1 MTTDRSARKL
11 SSLIGAA
18 LAASLALA
26 ACNSGSDSD
35 GGPDNGQAT
44 GNSPP
49 VISGSPPP
57 SVKIGDPYAFTPTAS
72 DPDGDALTFSIE
84 GKPGWADFDSGTGR
98 LSGTPQAGDE
108 GPYDDISIA
117 ASDGNASDSLGF
129 SINVTQTGDGSV
141 TLSWQAP
148 TMNTDGSALTDLAG
162 YKIYYGLAPGDYTQE
177 IRIDNPGINTYL
189 VENLSPNTWYFAATA
204 FNTSDVE
211 SDLSG
216 VAEVTVN

>member
-11 SSLIGAA
+11 SSLVGAA

-35 GGPDNGQAT
+35 GGPDSGQAG

-57 SVKIGDPYAFTPTAS
+57 SVKIGDPYSFTPTAS
-72 DPDGDALTFSIE
+72 DPDGDALTFSIQ
-84 GKPGWADFDSGTGR
+84 GKPGWADFDSATGS

-108 GPYDDISIA
+108 GPYNNISIA
-117 ASDGNASDSLGF
+117 ASDGTASDSLAF
-129 SINVTQTGDGSV
+129 SVTVTQTGDGSV

-148 TMNTDGSALTDLAG
+148 TMNTDGTALTDLAG
-162 YKIYYGLAPGDYTQE
+162 FKIYYGLAPGDYTEE
-177 IRIDNPGINTYL
+177 IRIDSPGITTYL
-189 VENLSPNTWYFAATA
+189 VENLSPNTWYFATTA
-204 FNTSDVE
+204 FNTSNVE
-211 SDLSG
+211 SDFSG
-216 VAEVTVN
+216 VAEVTVQ